1 MVWQASTNVRK
12 GKSLTYSRVL
22 VSMICGAAVAL
33 VLGAPRARADE
44 WNKRTVL
51 TVNQPLQV
59 TDRVLEPGKYVFEL
73 LNSQSN
79 RFTVQI
85 FNGDQTHIIATVFA
99 IPSYR
104 LEPAPKSTFTFWETP
119 PGTARALRDW
129 YYPGDTIGRE
139 FPYPQHPKV
148 LTASL
153 NAPAPSPMKPPEA
166 AAAPAPPTPHE
177 APATQNQPTEVA
189 ETAAPAVPEPAP
201 QPAAQ
206 EPAPAPA
213 PLPKTASLYPAIG
226 LAGVLLAGLS
236 GLLRW
241 RRSMYVRG

>member
-1 MVWQASTNVRK
+1 MAWQASTNIPQGRR
-12 GKSLTYSRVL
+12 LAYPRVV

-33 VLGAPRARADE
+33 VLAAPRARADE

-59 TDRVLEPGKYVFEL
+59 RDRVLEPGKYVFQL
-73 LNSQSN
+73 LDSQSN

-85 FNGDQTHIIATVFA
+85 FNGDQTHIVDTVFA
-99 IPSYR
+99 IPGYR
-104 LEPAPKSTFTFWETP
+104 LEPAPKTIFTFWETP

-139 FPYPQHPKV
+139 FPYPQHPKM
-148 LTASL
+148 LDASL

-166 AAAPAPPTPHE
+166 AAAPAPRE
-177 APATQNQPTEVA
+177 APATQNQPTEMA
-189 ETAAPAVPEPAP
+189 ETPAPAAPAP
-201 QPAAQ
+201 QPQPAAE
-206 EPAPAPA
+206 EPAPTPA
-213 PLPKTASLYPAIG
+213 ALPKTASPYPTTG
-226 LAGVLLAGLS
+226 LAGVLLAGLY

-241 RRSMYVRG
+241 RRAMYVR